1 MEGPKSFHCFKTHT
15 WHDMTWKA
23 CKATWGEPYCCNMD
37 NEPWPNLQLGRPFT
51 FYPWLWRYWL
61 ENTIY
66 PICLH
71 GFQGLGIWN
80 TTCWRKKG
88 QWVNDELGGMC
99 VCVLSRGYKPKK
111 NSSLTKARLQEKPM
125 LALVNTGRVS
135 RCLLQTTCF
144 FLRLIKVMNFFLRNM
159 VYVAS
164 KTSNIVV
171 ATLGF
176 LI

>member
-1 MEGPKSFHCFKTHT
+1 
-15 WHDMTWKA
+15 
-23 CKATWGEPYCCNMD
+23 
-37 NEPWPNLQLGRPFT
+37 
-51 FYPWLWRYWL
+51 
-61 ENTIY
+61 
-66 PICLH
+66 
-71 GFQGLGIWN
+71 
-80 TTCWRKKG
+80 
-88 QWVNDELGGMC
+88 MC